1 MRKTGRPLN
10 SIIAENMKLVKSMK
24 VDDDKNYFSSGLPD
38 DMTDEE
44 IEKVKE
50 EIRKMK
56 GK

>member
-24 VDDDKNYFSSGLPD
+24 EDDNKSHFSSGLPD